1 MNSIWKLECN
11 DNDDEPLYFTTKQK
25 AEEYLARRDETVK
38 PRYWLDEIN
47 ISDDN

>member
-1 MNSIWKLECN
+1 MISIWKLECR
-11 DNDDEPLYFTTKQK
+11 DNDDEPLYFTTKKK
-25 AEEYLARRDETVK
+25 AEEYLTRRGETVK